1 MKEKLFTIGEV
12 AMITGVNPKSLRYY
26 ETIGILQP
34 AHINKQTRYRYYT
47 PQQID
52 LVAFI
57 QLCVE
62 LDIPLKSLQQ
72 FKHASTNSI
81 DLLELFAYGKAI
93 AEQKIKKIERSL
105 SFIQS
110 FEADVSQN
118 RQFNDGKRVSYEYM
132 QSHYYYYEQVP
143 EFPEIDSYWQTYQSI
158 IKKLKKK
165 MIQPGYEEGIMI
177 EKIGEKLLWYQFV
190 EVHEHHVSNI
200 PLVHIPAQEVQ
211 VKIVGDTELIEP
223 HLEQWLTDMPEN
235 ATIIFT
241 ELVKEVFDHTEMQ
254 FKLRILP
261 NVFTN
266 KK

>member
-1 MKEKLFTIGEV
+1 
-12 AMITGVNPKSLRYY
+12 
-26 ETIGILQP
+26 
-34 AHINKQTRYRYYT
+34 
-47 PQQID
+47 
-52 LVAFI
+52 
-57 QLCVE
+57 
-62 LDIPLKSLQQ
+62 
-72 FKHASTNSI
+72 
-81 DLLELFAYGKAI
+81 
-93 AEQKIKKIERSL
+93 
-105 SFIQS
+105 
-110 FEADVSQN
+110 
-118 RQFNDGKRVSYEYM
+118 
-132 QSHYYYYEQVP
+132 
-143 EFPEIDSYWQTYQSI
+143 
-158 IKKLKKK
+158 

-190 EVHEHHVSNI
+190 EVNEHHVSNI

-223 HLEQWLTDMPEN
+223 HLEKWLTDMPEN